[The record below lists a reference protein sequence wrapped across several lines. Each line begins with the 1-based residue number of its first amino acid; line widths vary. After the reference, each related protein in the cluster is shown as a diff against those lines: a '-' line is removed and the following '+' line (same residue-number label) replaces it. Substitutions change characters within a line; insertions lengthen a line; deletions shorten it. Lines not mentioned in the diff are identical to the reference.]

1 VGVLPK
7 LAGHFEGI
15 NPGLLPP
22 DLLVSGPVNRPVVG
36 AAQRDSELIAGLA
49 AQRPRLHKSDVM
61 GV

>member
-1 VGVLPK
+1 
-7 LAGHFEGI
+7 
-15 NPGLLPP
+15 
-22 DLLVSGPVNRPVVG
+22 LLVSGPVNRPVVG